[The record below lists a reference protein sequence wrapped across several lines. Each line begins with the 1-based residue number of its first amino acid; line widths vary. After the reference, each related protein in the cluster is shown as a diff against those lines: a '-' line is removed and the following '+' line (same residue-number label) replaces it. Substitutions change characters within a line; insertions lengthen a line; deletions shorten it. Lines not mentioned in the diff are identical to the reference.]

1 MRDTLNIK
9 TPEEQ
14 LDKTSLWRLKKD
26 FQTNDLSFSIATIS
40 RALSSYDRI
49 VRDYKKSSSSTYT
62 YNHLSSLEFMY
73 PLLMDFYYQT
83 LFDNLG
89 IDMSKQNENILSE
102 IFKNPLTEKRLYKYY
117 PKVSELYIKEID
129 DNMNPIETNSYYIET
144 NLMEDI
150 RKMSYYVQNV
160 NEVENWNMKSNL
172 SIIFNTWMTVS
183 SSNDYK
189 VPDIN
194 FDKSMVIN
202 KVKFL

>member
-1 MRDTLNIK
+1 MRDALNIK

-49 VRDYKKSSSSTYT
+49 VKDYKKSSSTYT

-89 IDMSKQNENILSE
+89 IDISKQDENILLE
-102 IFKNPLTEKRLYKYY
+102 IFKNPLTDKRLYKYY

-129 DNMNPIETNSYYIET
+129 DNMNLIKIDSYYIET
-144 NLMEDI
+144 NIMEDI
-150 RKMSYYVQNV
+150 RKMSYYVQNA
-160 NEVENWNMKSNL
+160 N
-172 SIIFNTWMTVS
+172 
-183 SSNDYK
+183 
-189 VPDIN
+189 
-194 FDKSMVIN
+194 
-202 KVKFL
+202 